1 MRLSSK
7 LLLLAIVLVLLPS
20 EICTSRVIPMEDGLF
35 TTDYSPSTC
44 SRIIRFGTCDNNGC
58 RDDCNMKLNGIG
70 KCVDKGCQCSF
81 HCSTHP
87 SPIKTTCK

>member
-1 MRLSSK
+1 MRLSNK

-20 EICTSRVIPMEDGLF
+20 EMYTSRVVAMEDGLF

-44 SRIIRFGTCDNNGC
+44 SRIIRFGTCDYDGC

-70 KCVDKGCQCSF
+70 KCVAKGCLCSF
-81 HCSTHP
+81 YCGP
-87 SPIKTTCK
+87 PLSPIKTTWK